1 MTFQRYKKQ
10 LWSIVFFA
18 VLAAHLLA
26 LVMQI
31 MHWPMWQEIEMIT
44 KSLLMPVLAIGFV
57 TWAKGLNRQGVFILL
72 ALLFSWG
79 GDVLLM
85 FQGRDS
91 MFFLSGLASFLI
103 AHIFYIVFF
112 HQIKNK
118 EKIRSRFWTVL
129 LVAVYYSVLIA
140 VLNPWLGEMRLPVR
154 VYGLVISFMFLLA
167 LHMIYLEH
175 KSAGKLMVTGALL
188 FVVSDSI
195 LAINK
200 FYLPVPAAGM
210 LIMITYGMAQYLLVR
225 GAALFSNP

>member
-1 MTFQRYKKQ
+1 MKKD
-10 LWSIVFFA
+10 LWVILFFV
-18 VLAAHLLA
+18 VLIAHLCA
-26 LVMQI
+26 LMMKI
-31 MHWPMWQEIEMIT
+31 MHWPMWQMLEMIT
-44 KSLLMPVLAIGFV
+44 KSLLMPVLAMGFV
-57 TWAKGLNRQGVFILL
+57 TWAGGISKQGKLILF

-85 FQGRDS
+85 FQAQDS
-91 MFFLSGLASFLI
+91 VFFLSGLSSFLI

-129 LVAVYYSVLIA
+129 VVAVYYGVLI
-140 VLNPWLGEMRLPVR
+140 VLLNPGLGEMRLPVR

-167 LHMIYLEH
+167 LHMIYIKE
-175 KSAGKLMVTGALL
+175 KKAGWLMFAGALL

-200 FYLPVPAAGM
+200 FYSPIQFAGM
-210 LIMITYGMAQYLLVR
+210 RIMLTYGLAQYLLVK
-225 GAALFSNP
+225 GAALVSKP

>member
-1 MTFQRYKKQ
+1 MKKQ
-10 LWSIVFFA
+10 FWDFIFFV
-18 VLAAHLLA
+18 VLAAHLFA
-26 LVMQI
+26 LLMQI
-31 MHWPMWQEIEMIT
+31 MHWPMWKEIEMIT

-57 TWAKGLNRQGVFILL
+57 TRAGGVSRQGAPILL

-85 FQGRDS
+85 FQGQNS
-91 MFFLSGLASFLI
+91 IFFLLGLSSFLI

-112 HQIKNK
+112 HQIKNR

-129 LVAVYYSVLIA
+129 VVAVYYSVLIA

-167 LHMIYLEH
+167 LHMIYLKH
-175 KSAGKLMVTGALL
+175 KSAGRLMVIGALL

-195 LAINK
+195 LAVNK
-200 FYLPVPAAGM
+200 FYFPVHFAGVYIM
-210 LIMITYGMAQYLLVR
+210 LTYGLAQYLLVR
-225 GAALFSNP
+225 GASFSPTP